1 MNLLGDG
8 KVGGGRQDD
17 PAPPLSLPFRHG
29 EKFVIDGKRRDV
41 FLGDDRGQPIFNL
54 RATGK
59 NPERNFPRGHSLAL
73 QKKQQRLMQRVGCD
87 QGPVEVDDEW
97 KFNAE

>member
-1 MNLLGDG
+1 MQFAAVTEQPYPREPQKYAGKAALNLLGDG

-41 FLGDDRGQPIFNL
+41 FLGDDRPADF
-54 RATGK
+54 
-59 NPERNFPRGHSLAL
+59 
-73 QKKQQRLMQRVGCD
+73 
-87 QGPVEVDDEW
+87 
-97 KFNAE
+97 